1 MHKLILL
8 LSVVISTLSM
18 AVKAQHP
25 NYSPI
30 YDQRASLFEVLPV
43 DSTSIVF
50 LGNSITQGC
59 EWHELFGMSEIKNRG
74 ISGDIVDGMRER
86 IKPIV
91 DGKPRKIFV
100 MCGINDI
107 SHNLSADSIAA
118 NYANLVDYIH
128 SETPNTKIY
137 IQSILP
143 INNAYRRYKAIFGKE
158 NVVPETNA
166 LLEQYANSRG
176 FTWINLYD
184 LFTDSEGNLSS
195 EYTNDGLHL
204 LGTGYLVWRDRI
216 MPYVKE

>member
-1 MHKLILL
+1 MNKLFLL
-8 LSVVISTLSM
+8 LTIVIATM
-18 AVKAQHP
+18 GMTATAQHP

-59 EWHELFGMSEIKNRG
+59 EWHELFGIPEIKNRG

-86 IKPIV
+86 IEPIV
-91 DGKPRKIFV
+91 AGKPRKIFI

-107 SHNLSADSIAA
+107 SHNLPADSIASNFA
-118 NYANLVDYIH
+118 KLVDYIH
-128 SETPNTKIY
+128 AETPSTKIY

-143 INNAYRRYKAIFGKE
+143 IHNGFKRYKAIFGKE
-158 NVVPETNA
+158 NVVPETNK
-166 LLEQYANSRG
+166 LLEQYANTRG

-184 LFTDSEGNLSS
+184 LFIDSEGNLNC

-204 LGTGYLVWRDRI
+204 LGKGYLVWRDAI
-216 MPYVKE
+216 MPYVTE